1 MALDYTELLES
12 AKKELTDLQQLRN
25 DIELQK
31 ADVDA
36 KILGLSRTI
45 IALAPVTGPEEERKW
60 LAFLNQIGTV
70 PAEVGI
76 TEMIRTAIKGAKDP
90 LAAGEV
96 KTQLE
101 ANGWDFSRYSN
112 ALSTIHTI
120 LKRLHEAGELREYP
134 TSSGS
139 GKKYEWLKK

>member
-1 MALDYTELLES
+1 MALDYMELLES
-12 AKKELTDLQQLRN
+12 AKKELISLQQLRN

-31 ADVDA
+31 AEVDA

-60 LAFLNQIGTV
+60 LAFLGEIGTV

-76 TEMIRTAIKGAKDP
+76 TEMIRTAIKGAESP
-90 LAAGEV
+90 LGAQEV
-96 KTQLE
+96 KTKLE
-101 ANGWDFSRYSN
+101 AKGWDFSRYSN

-134 TSSGS
+134 ASGG
-139 GKKYEWLKK
+139 GKKYDWLKK